1 MLKRVVWI
9 LQITRRIEKNGVG
22 KIHGYEYTKMIYTI
36 IHLGGSIVVPHISD
50 EGGMNIP
57 FLKRFREFVRK
68 ELKRGK
74 RFVIVI
80 GGGKTARA
88 YQKGAAKL
96 VDIREEDLDWLGIH
110 AIRINAHLLRTV
122 FYKEAYPWV
131 IDHDLSTAEVQKLK
145 RAKENLFIA
154 SGWTPGWSTDYI
166 AVRLAQKFG
175 VKDVIIAKD
184 TPFVYD
190 SDPRKNKN
198 AKPIKKI
205 SWKAYRKLIPSKWT
219 PGLSSPVDPVA
230 TRLAEKFGIKAKILR
245 GEDLKNFQKAVEGKP
260 FVGTVIS

>member
-1 MLKRVVWI
+1 M
-9 LQITRRIEKNGVG
+9 T
-22 KIHGYEYTKMIYTI
+22 YTI

-50 EGGMNIP
+50 EGGMNIH
-57 FLKRFREFVRK
+57 FLQRFREFVRK
-68 ELKRGK
+68 ELTKGR

-88 YQKGAAKL
+88 YQKAATLL
-96 VDIREEDLDWLGIH
+96 VDIKKEDLDWLGIH

-131 IDHDLSTAEVQKLK
+131 VDHDPSAPEVHTLK
-145 RAKENLFIA
+145 RAKQNLFIA

-175 VKDVIIAKD
+175 AKEVIIAKD

-190 SDPRKNKN
+190 SDPKKNSK

-205 SWKAYRKLIPSKWT
+205 SWKAYKKLIPSKWI

-230 TRLAEKFGIKAKILR
+230 TRLAEKLGITAKILA
-245 GEDLKNFQKAVEGKP
+245 GKDLLNFQKAIEGKP
-260 FVGTVIS
+260 FEGTIIQ